1 MAYSTA
7 QMELVAHIEA
17 ENAATLAWIAE
28 DPANRGAGIITTDP
42 EHWAHYGV
50 VSVDDYKRYMALATY
65 SDVFKETYGYRPRH
79 DMSAMTHVDIYAEI
93 DQMIAAEQL
102 QRELRIKDYRE
113 TVAKLTKELGVDEA
127 TLKRWKV
134 V

>member
-1 MAYSTA
+1 MAHTTA

-28 DPANRGAGIITTDP
+28 DPANRGAGITTTDP
-42 EHWAHYGV
+42 DHWAEYGV
-50 VSVDDYKRYMALATY
+50 LCVDDYKRYMALAEY
-65 SDVFKETYGYRPRH
+65 SDIFKSVYGFRPRH

-93 DQMIAAEQL
+93 DQMLESEKH
-102 QRELRIKDYRE
+102 QREMRIKEYRE
-113 TVAKLTKELGVDEA
+113 TVAKLTKQFGVDEA